1 MIIDIPTAV
10 ETVAGV
16 TTAIG
21 AVWTSVRHMQNAAK
35 LRKEKE
41 KEHILALAKEEI
53 DKVEAQL
60 KEKIDQLEI
69 ELEVQKKSVEQEFGH
84 IKEIYGAEIRSLGEK
99 IEGLR
104 QDLSAQHA
112 NMINLLTK
120 LVNTR

>member
-53 DKVEAQL
+53 DN
-60 KEKIDQLEI
+60 
-69 ELEVQKKSVEQEFGH
+69 
-84 IKEIYGAEIRSLGEK
+84 
-99 IEGLR
+99 
-104 QDLSAQHA
+104 QDDLTIL
-112 NMINLLTK
+112 NTMIVMINGLL
-120 LVNTR
+120 